1 VLTRIISGVVM
12 AAAIIAVLIYTPWW
26 TLGLIVLAFAFLSAF
41 EFQRITRPDADG
53 LDRFFFIAAVL
64 AAIVW
69 PVARMV
75 LPIYGAEVGLLIGFF
90 ILALARLFRPDPIE
104 TSIARLGLDVLG
116 LMYIGVT
123 FPLIFLLRARDPE
136 HGGWVVLLVMAITFG
151 ADTGAYFTGRFLGR
165 HKMYEKISP
174 KKTWEGLAGGLA
186 AGVLAVFIARQWFPG
201 LGWLTPAHCVALGL
215 LAASF
220 GAMGDLV
227 ESMLKRAYGV
237 KDSGT
242 LIPGHGGA
250 LDRIDALLFAGPI
263 AWLYLEWAAP

>member
-26 TLGLIVLAFAFLSAF
+26 TLGLIVLAFAFLSAH
-41 EFQRITRPDADG
+41 EYQRITRPQADAVDRG
-53 LDRFFFIAAVL
+53 LFMAAVL

-69 PVARMV
+69 PVARKV
-75 LPIYGAEVGLLIGFF
+75 LPVYGPEVGLLIGFF
-90 ILALARLFRPDPIE
+90 VLAFGRLFRPDPIE
-104 TSIARLGLDVLG
+104 TSIARLGTDVLG

-123 FPLIFLLRARDPE
+123 FPLIFLLRDRE

-151 ADTGAYFTGRFLGR
+151 ADTGAYFAGRFLGR

-174 KKTWEGLAGGLA
+174 KKTWEGLVGGLLV
-186 AGVLAVFIARQWFPG
+186 GVGAVFIARQWFPG

-250 LDRIDALLFAGPI
+250 LDRIDALLFAGPV
-263 AWLYLEWAAP
+263 AWLYLEWAAR